1 MIEQRQRVRSW
12 WPLFPLARHRFVVS
26 LLVVCLGLLS
36 AQALKQVDQDFR
48 ILYVEYT
55 LAATDLA
62 HVMTDVIRYRATII
76 NALEAPT
83 RKEFEHITA
92 SLPDQRANILG
103 AVERFS
109 SARKQVS
116 GRGPSHGQKIQAVQE
131 SLHAYFTA
139 ADQTM
144 SLLLSV
150 WTAKSTHEAAEF
162 RRRAEQHAAGNA
174 SDKLMQAILALDRLQ
189 ETVAEVGKELKTEGT
204 RVVRDVSTALLL
216 GSMLIGVLNLYLGD
230 PRSAANRQRTGG

>member
-1 MIEQRQRVRSW
+1 MIEQKQRVRSW
-12 WPLFPLARHRFVVS
+12 WPPYPLDRYRFAVS
-26 LLVVCLGLLS
+26 VLVVCLGLFS
-36 AQALKQVDQDFR
+36 AQAIKQVDRDLR
-48 ILYVEYT
+48 SLYTEYT

-62 HVMTDVIRYRATII
+62 HVMTDLLRYRVTII
-76 NALEAPT
+76 SALEAPT
-83 RKEFEHITA
+83 KKEFEHITA

-116 GRGPSHGQKIQAVQE
+116 GREFSHGQKFQAVQE
-131 SLHAYFTA
+131 SLQAYFTA

-162 RRRAEQHAAGNA
+162 RRRAEQHAVGNA
-174 SDKLMQAILALDRLQ
+174 SDKLVEAILVLDRLQ
-189 ETVAEVGKELKTEGT
+189 ETVVTVGKELNDKGT
-204 RVVRDVSTALLL
+204 RIIQDVGTILLL
-216 GSMLIGVLNLYLGD
+216 GSVLVGVLNLY
-230 PRSAANRQRTGG
+230 SGGL

>member
-12 WPLFPLARHRFVVS
+12 WPLYPFDRHRFVVS
-26 LLVVCLGLLS
+26 ALVVCLGLFS
-36 AQALKQVDQDFR
+36 AQAIKQVDRDLR
-48 ILYVEYT
+48 SLYTEYT

-62 HVMTDVIRYRATII
+62 HVMTDMLRYRATII
-76 NALEAPT
+76 SALEAPT
-83 RKEFEHITA
+83 RKEFERITA

-116 GRGPSHGQKIQAVQE
+116 SRGPGHGQKIQAVQE
-131 SLHAYFTA
+131 SLRAYFTA

-150 WTAKSTHEAAEF
+150 WTAQSAHEAAEF
-162 RRRAEQHAAGNA
+162 RKQAEQHAAGNA
-174 SDKLMQAILALDRLQ
+174 GDKLVQAILALDRLQ
-189 ETVAEVGKELKTEGT
+189 ETVATVGKELNTEGT
-204 RVVRDVSTALLL
+204 GVIQDVSTILLL
-216 GSMLIGVLNLYLGD
+216 GSVLIGVLNLYV
-230 PRSAANRQRTGG
+230 GGFPIGSQ

>member
-1 MIEQRQRVRSW
+1 MVAAVSTRPAPFCGQPAGGLPGLVQRQV
-12 WPLFPLARHRFVVS
+12 
-26 LLVVCLGLLS
+26 
-36 AQALKQVDQDFR
+36 LKQVDRDLR
-48 ILYVEYT
+48 GLYTEYT

-144 SLLLSV
+144 SLLQSV
-150 WTAKSTHEAAEF
+150 WTAKSTHDAAEF

-174 SDKLMQAILALDRLQ
+174 SDKLVQAIQALDRLQ
-189 ETVAEVGKELKTEGT
+189 ETVAEVGKELNANGT

-230 PRSAANRQRTGG
+230 PRSVADRP

>member
-1 MIEQRQRVRSW
+1 MIEQRQWVRSW
-12 WPLFPLARHRFVVS
+12 WPLLPLARHRVAVS
-26 LLVVCLGLLS
+26 LLVIGLGLFS
-36 AQALKQVDQDFR
+36 AQALKQVDRDLR
-48 ILYVEYT
+48 GLYTEYT

-62 HVMTDVIRYRATII
+62 HIMTDVIRYRATII

-83 RKEFEHITA
+83 QKEFERITA

-109 SARKQVS
+109 VVRKQVS
-116 GRGPSHGQKIQAVQE
+116 GRGPSHGQKIQAVQD

-162 RRRAEQHAAGNA
+162 RRRAEQYAAGNA
-174 SDKLMQAILALDRLQ
+174 GDKLVQAIQALDRLQ
-189 ETVAEVGKELKTEGT
+189 ETVAEVGKELKDEGT

-216 GSMLIGVLNLYLGD
+216 GSMLIGVLNLYIFR
-230 PRSAANRQRTGG
+230 RSPIGNQ

>member
-1 MIEQRQRVRSW
+1 MIEQRQWVRSW
-12 WPLFPLARHRFVVS
+12 WPLLPLARHRVAVS
-26 LLVVCLGLLS
+26 LLVIGLGLFS
-36 AQALKQVDQDFR
+36 AQALKQVDRDLR
-48 ILYVEYT
+48 GIYTEYT

-62 HVMTDVIRYRATII
+62 HVMTDVLRYRATII

-83 RKEFEHITA
+83 QKEFERITA

-116 GRGPSHGQKIQAVQE
+116 GRGSNHGQKIQAVQD

-144 SLLLSV
+144 SLLQSV
-150 WTAKSTHEAAEF
+150 WTVKSTHETVEF

-174 SDKLMQAILALDRLQ
+174 SDKLVQTIQALDRLQ
-189 ETVAEVGKELKTEGT
+189 ETVAEVGKELKAEGT
-204 RVVRDVSTALLL
+204 RVVQDVSTTLLL
-216 GSMLIGVLNLYLGD
+216 GSVLIGVLNLYLGD
-230 PRSAANRQRTGG
+230 SRSVADRP